1 MNLAKDQDSWE
12 ASGMHEKPN
21 ITPIKLL
28 PPKVRRVCD
37 IAAADF
43 GVTIQAILSGT
54 KVGETSKARRQTIQ
68 TLKRQGY
75 STPQIGRW
83 LGLHHTSI
91 LAAAKLPAAKPGVV
105 SRHPTAE
112 PVDVPYPDLS
122 GEWAI

>member
-1 MNLAKDQDSWE
+1 MLA
-12 ASGMHEKPN
+12 A
-21 ITPIKLL
+21 
-28 PPKVRRVCD
+28 VRRVRE
-37 IAAADF
+37 ARVA
-43 GVTIQAILSGT
+43 VR
-54 KVGETSKARRQTIQ
+54 VGNGRKKGFDMAGSIFVGGGGE
-68 TLKRQGY
+68 GY

-112 PVDVPYPDLS
+112 PVEVPYPDLS